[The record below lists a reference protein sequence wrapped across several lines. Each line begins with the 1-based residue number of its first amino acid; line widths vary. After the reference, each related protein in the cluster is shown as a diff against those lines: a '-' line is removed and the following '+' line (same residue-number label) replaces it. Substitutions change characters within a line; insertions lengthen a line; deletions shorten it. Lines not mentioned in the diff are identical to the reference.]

1 MQENKK
7 TPQDKA
13 TPKKQK
19 EEKKDEIPKRTAPKE
34 KALVPNDEDF
44 LNYTPPSKEFVEN
57 ISSPFYA
64 YFTPKFLGLDNID
77 NTRPHFFVGYHTLL
91 SITDILYITEL
102 FLRKDIMLRSLADSF
117 HFQVPGWGQFWQRL
131 GIVKASRENCTKLM
145 EAGENVLVFPGGA
158 REAFKRKNEQYKV
171 NWQNRSGF
179 ARMAIEHNYP
189 IIPLASIGWEDAV
202 DIVYD
207 AEDFMSTWLGQ
218 FLKYTGL
225 AKYIRDGEEL
235 PPLVKGI
242 GWTLL
247 PRPERLYLSFG
258 EPIEVSEF
266 AGRADDKTAQMAV
279 RERVER
285 SIKKQMDELLKF
297 RTSDMENMGWLRRWF
312 MKG

>member
-131 GIVKASRENCTKLM
+131 GIVKASRENCTK
-145 EAGENVLVFPGGA
+145 G
-158 REAFKRKNEQYKV
+158 
-171 NWQNRSGF
+171 
-179 ARMAIEHNYP
+179 
-189 IIPLASIGWEDAV
+189 
-202 DIVYD
+202 
-207 AEDFMSTWLGQ
+207 
-218 FLKYTGL
+218 
-225 AKYIRDGEEL
+225 
-235 PPLVKGI
+235 
-242 GWTLL
+242 
-247 PRPERLYLSFG
+247 
-258 EPIEVSEF
+258 
-266 AGRADDKTAQMAV
+266 
-279 RERVER
+279 
-285 SIKKQMDELLKF
+285 
-297 RTSDMENMGWLRRWF
+297 
-312 MKG
+312 